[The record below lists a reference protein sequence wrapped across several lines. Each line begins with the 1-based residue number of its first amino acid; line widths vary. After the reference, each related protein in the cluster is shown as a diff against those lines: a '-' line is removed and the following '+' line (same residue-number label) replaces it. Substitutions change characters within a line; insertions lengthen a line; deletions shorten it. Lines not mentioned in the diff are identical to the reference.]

1 MNIDTLI
8 APTPSEVKA
17 DNMIFIKGGTFE
29 MGDVFDDNH
38 YKDEKPVHEVTVSD
52 FYLSSTV
59 MSSAFI
65 IDKMRKKF
73 PGIEATY
80 MLHFM
85 CAVPA
90 CITLA
95 MLEKSDNLPLTQIS
109 WYDSISICN
118 WLSLM
123 DGFEAVYTID
133 GENIT
138 VNWEANGYRLPTEAE
153 WEYAAREGGKKV
165 RFGNG
170 QNILRS
176 DEVNFDARS
185 TIPPPYSEVGQYRG
199 HTVPVDSF
207 APNALWLYNMSG
219 NVWEW
224 CQDFWDSEYYRHS
237 PSNNPRGPETGNSR
251 VVRGG
256 SWSYYPE
263 YCRSAFRNSL
273 HPDNRYYYVGFR
285 VCRVLGELPNRQ
297 RRSCFKGQH
306 SD

>member
-1 MNIDTLI
+1 
-8 APTPSEVKA
+8 
-17 DNMIFIKGGTFE
+17 MIFIKGGTFE

-95 MLEKSDNLPLTQIS
+95 MLEKSDNLPLTNVS
-109 WYDSISICN
+109 WYNCVEICN

-123 DGFEAVYTID
+123 DGFEPVYTID
-133 GENIT
+133 GENVT
-138 VNWEANGYRLPTEAE
+138 VNWEATGYRLPTEAE

-170 QNILRS
+170 HNILRS
-176 DEVNFDARS
+176 DEVNFNAMSSYKR
-185 TIPPPYSEVGQYRG
+185 PYSEAGQYRG

-207 APNALWLYNMSG
+207 APNALGLYNMSG

-237 PSNNPRGPETGNSR
+237 PSNNPRGPEIGNSR

-256 SWSYYPE
+256 YWLNYPDN
-263 YCRSAFRNSL
+263 CRYAFRNYFY
-273 HPDNRYYYVGFR
+273 PDNSFNNVGFR
-285 VCRVLGELPNRQ
+285 VCRSKPLP
-297 RRSCFKGQH
+297 
-306 SD
+306 

>member
-1 MNIDTLI
+1 MSIETNSAVL
-8 APTPSEVKA
+8 PTPTNSPFGGN
-17 DNMIFIKGGTFE
+17 NMIFIKGGTFE

-73 PGIEATY
+73 PGITQTY

-95 MLEKSDNLPLTQIS
+95 MLEKSDNLPLTNVS
-109 WYDSISICN
+109 WYNCVEICN

-123 DGFEAVYTID
+123 DGFEPVYTID
-133 GENIT
+133 GENVT
-138 VNWEANGYRLPTEAE
+138 VNWEATGYRLPTEAE

-170 QNILRS
+170 HNILRS
-176 DEVNFDARS
+176 DEVNFNAMSSYKR
-185 TIPPPYSEVGQYRG
+185 PYSEAGQYRG

-207 APNALWLYNMSG
+207 APNALGLYNMSG

-237 PSNNPRGPETGNSR
+237 PSNNPRGPEIGNSR

-256 SWSYYPE
+256 SWLNYPDN
-263 YCRSAFRNSL
+263 CRYAFRNYFY
-273 HPDNRYYYVGFR
+273 PDNSFNNVGFR
-285 VCRVLGELPNRQ
+285 VCRSKPLP
-297 RRSCFKGQH
+297 
-306 SD
+306 

>member
-123 DGFEAVYTID
+123 DGFELVYTIE

-138 VNWEANGYRLPTEAE
+138 VNWEATGYRLPTEAE

-176 DEVNFDARS
+176 DEANFDARS
-185 TIPPPYSEVGQYRG
+185 SCKQPYSEVGEYRQQ
-199 HTVPVDSF
+199 TVPVDSF
-207 APNALWLYNMSG
+207 APNALGLYNMSG
-219 NVWEW
+219 NAWEW

-237 PSNNPRGPETGNSR
+237 PSNNPLGPATGNSR

-256 SWSYYPE
+256 SWLNDPDD
-263 YCRSAFRNSL
+263 CRSAFRNYVL
-273 HPDNRYYYVGFR
+273 PDYRIFNVGFR
-285 VCRVLGELPNRQ
+285 VCRVLVGL
-297 RRSCFKGQH
+297 C
-306 SD
+306 

>member
-1 MNIDTLI
+1 MNIDTLL
-8 APTPSEVKA
+8 APTPSEVKS

-38 YKDEKPVHEVTVSD
+38 YEYEKPVHEVTVSD

-73 PGIEATY
+73 PGITAAH

-85 CAVPA
+85 CAVPS

-95 MLEKSDNLPLTQIS
+95 MLEKADNLPLTQIS
-109 WYDSISICN
+109 WYDCIAICN

-123 DGFEAVYTID
+123 DGFEPVYTID
-133 GENIT
+133 GENVT
-138 VNWEANGYRLPTEAE
+138 VNWEATGYRLPTEAE

-176 DEVNFDARS
+176 DEANFDARS
-185 TIPPPYSEVGQYRG
+185 TIPQPYSEVGQYRG

-207 APNALWLYNMSG
+207 APNALGLYNMSG

-224 CQDFWDSEYYRHS
+224 CQDFFDSEYYRHS
-237 PSNNPRGPETGNSR
+237 PSNNPRGPATGSDR

-256 SWSYYPE
+256 SWGYNPDG
-263 YCRSAFRNSL
+263 CRSAFRIYTL
-273 HPDNRYYYVGFR
+273 PDYRLINVGFR
-285 VCRVLGELPNRQ
+285 VCRSIG
-297 RRSCFKGQH
+297 
-306 SD
+306 